1 MIRSGIGF
9 DAHQL
14 KKGIDLYIGGIKI
27 DSDLGSLGHSDGD
40 ALIHALVDSLLGA
53 AGIGDIGQYFP
64 SEEAEWED
72 VKSEIF
78 LLEVKKILIK
88 SGFKISNIDCTVI
101 LQKPKI
107 NPYIEPIRNNISRIL
122 GLNKNNVS
130 IKATTTDH
138 LGYIGDSKGWSV
150 ISIATIID
158 TNEDR

>member
-40 ALIHALVDSLLGA
+40 ALIHALTDSLLGA
-53 AGIGDIGQYFP
+53 AGMGDIGQYFP
-64 SEEAEWED
+64 SERKKWENS
-72 VKSEIF
+72 KSEIF
-78 LLEVKKILIK
+78 LIEVKKILINN
-88 SGFKISNIDCTVI
+88 GFKISNVDCTVI

-107 NPYIEPIRNNISRIL
+107 NLYIESIRNNISRML
-122 GLNKNNVS
+122 ELNEKFVS
-130 IKATTTDH
+130 IKATTTDY

-158 TNEDR
+158 TNEDF

>member
-27 DSDLGSLGHSDGD
+27 NSGMGSLGHSDGD
-40 ALIHALVDSLLGA
+40 ALIHALADSLLGA
-53 AGIGDIGQYFP
+53 AGMGDIGQYFP
-64 SEEAEWED
+64 SEEKEWKNA
-72 VKSEIF
+72 KSEIF
-78 LLEVKKILIK
+78 LIEVKKILI
-88 SGFKISNIDCTVI
+88 SNGFKISNVDCTVI

-107 NPYIEPIRNNISRIL
+107 NPYIKSIRNNISRIL
-122 GLNKNNVS
+122 GLNKNYVS
-130 IKATTTDH
+130 IKATTTDY

-158 TNEDR
+158 ENEHS

>member
-27 DSDLGSLGHSDGD
+27 DSHLGSLGHSDGD
-40 ALIHALVDSLLGA
+40 ALIHALADSLLGA
-53 AGIGDIGQYFP
+53 AGMGDIGQYFP
-64 SEEAEWED
+64 SEEKEWKNA
-72 VKSEIF
+72 KSEIF
-78 LLEVKKILIK
+78 LIEVKKILI
-88 SGFKISNIDCTVI
+88 SHGFKISNIDCTVI

-107 NPYIEPIRNNISRIL
+107 NSYIELIRNNISRIL
-122 GLNKNNVS
+122 ELNKNYVS
-130 IKATTTDH
+130 VKATTTDY

-158 TNEDR
+158 TNEDC

>member
-9 DAHQL
+9 DTHQL

-40 ALIHALVDSLLGA
+40 ALIHALADSLLGA
-53 AGIGDIGQYFP
+53 AGMGDIGQYFP
-64 SEEAEWED
+64 SEEVKWKNA
-72 VKSEIF
+72 KSEIF
-78 LLEVKKILIK
+78 LIEIKKILFN

-107 NPYIEPIRNNISRIL
+107 NLYIEPIRDNISRL
-122 GLNKNNVS
+122 LELNKNNVS
-130 IKATTTDH
+130 IKATTTDY

-150 ISIATIID
+150 ISIANIID
-158 TNEDR
+158 TNEDC

>member
-14 KKGIDLYIGGIKI
+14 KKGFDLYIGGVKI
-27 DSDLGSLGHSDGD
+27 DSNLGSLGHSDGD
-40 ALIHALVDSLLGA
+40 ALIHALADSLLGA
-53 AGIGDIGQYFP
+53 AGMGDIGQYFP
-64 SEEAEWED
+64 SEQKEWENA
-72 VKSEIF
+72 KSEIF
-78 LLEVKKILIK
+78 LFEVKKILINN
-88 SGFKISNIDCTVI
+88 GFKISNIDCTVI

-122 GLNKNNVS
+122 ELNKNYIS

-138 LGYIGDSKGWSV
+138 LGYIGESKGWSV

-158 TNEDR
+158 INEDC

>member
-27 DSDLGSLGHSDGD
+27 DSYLGSVGHSDGD

-53 AGIGDIGQYFP
+53 AGMGDIGQYFP
-64 SEEAEWED
+64 SEEVEWEN
-72 VKSEIF
+72 VKSELF
-78 LLEVKKILIK
+78 LIEIRKILINN
-88 SGFKISNIDCTVI
+88 GFKISNVDCTVI

-107 NPYIEPIRNNISRIL
+107 NSYIEPIRDNVSRIL
-122 GLNKNNVS
+122 ELKRNCVS
-130 IKATTTDH
+130 IKATTTDY

-158 TNEDR
+158 TNEDC

>member
-40 ALIHALVDSLLGA
+40 ALIHALTDSLLGA
-53 AGIGDIGQYFP
+53 AGMGDLGQYFP
-64 SEEAEWED
+64 SEKKEWKTA
-72 VKSEIF
+72 KSEIF
-78 LLEVKKILIK
+78 LIEVKKILINN
-88 SGFKISNIDCTVI
+88 GFKISNVDCTVI

-107 NPYIEPIRNNISRIL
+107 NLYIESIRNNISRIL
-122 GLNKNNVS
+122 ELNEKYVS
-130 IKATTTDH
+130 IKATTTDY

-158 TNEDR
+158 TNEDF

>member
-27 DSDLGSLGHSDGD
+27 NSDLGSLGHSDGD
-40 ALIHALVDSLLGA
+40 ALIHALADSLLGA
-53 AGIGDIGQYFP
+53 AGLGDIGQYFP
-64 SEEAEWED
+64 SENKDWED
-72 VKSEIF
+72 AKSEIF
-78 LLEVKKILIK
+78 LVEVKKILINN
-88 SGFKISNIDCTVI
+88 GFKISNIDCTVI

-107 NPYIEPIRNNISRIL
+107 NPYIKSIQNNISRIL
-122 GLNKNNVS
+122 ELNEKYVS
-130 IKATTTDH
+130 IKATTTDY

-150 ISIATIID
+150 MSIATIID

>member
-14 KKGIDLYIGGIKI
+14 KKGIDLFIGGIKI

-40 ALIHALVDSLLGA
+40 ALIHALADSLLGA
-53 AGIGDIGQYFP
+53 AAMGDIGQYFP
-64 SEEAEWED
+64 SDEKEWENA
-72 VKSEIF
+72 KSEIF
-78 LLEVKKILIK
+78 LIEVKKILI
-88 SGFKISNIDCTVI
+88 SNGFNISNIDCTVI

-107 NPYIEPIRNNISRIL
+107 NPYIEQIRNNISRIL
-122 GLNKNNVS
+122 ELNKNHVS

-150 ISIATIID
+150 MSIATIID
-158 TNEDR
+158 TNEDC

>member
-1 MIRSGIGF
+1 MVRSGIGF

-40 ALIHALVDSLLGA
+40 TLIHSIVDSLLGA
-53 AGIGDIGQYFP
+53 AGMGDIGQYFP
-64 SEEAEWED
+64 SEKKEWKD
-72 VKSEIF
+72 AKSEIF
-78 LLEVKKILIK
+78 LIEVKKILINN
-88 SGFKISNIDCTVI
+88 GFKIANIDCTVI

-107 NPYIEPIRNNISRIL
+107 NPYIESIRNNISRIL
-122 GLNKNNVS
+122 ELNKNYVS

-138 LGYIGDSKGWSV
+138 LGYIGESKGWSA

-158 TNEDR
+158 TNEDC

>member
-1 MIRSGIGF
+1 MTRSGIGF

-40 ALIHALVDSLLGA
+40 ALIHALADSLLGA
-53 AGIGDIGQYFP
+53 AGMGDIGQYFP
-64 SEEAEWED
+64 SDEAEWENA
-72 VKSEIF
+72 KSEIF
-78 LLEVKKILIK
+78 LIEVKKILINN
-88 SGFKISNIDCTVI
+88 GFKIYNVDCTVV

-107 NPYIEPIRNNISRIL
+107 NPYIETIRNNISRIL
-122 GLNKNNVS
+122 ELNKNFIS
-130 IKATTTDH
+130 IKATTTDY

>member
-14 KKGIDLYIGGIKI
+14 KEGIDLYIGGIKI
-27 DSDLGSLGHSDGD
+27 DSEFGSLGHSDGD
-40 ALIHALVDSLLGA
+40 ALIHALTDSLLGA
-53 AGIGDIGQYFP
+53 AGMGDIGQYFP
-64 SEEAEWED
+64 SEKKEWENA
-72 VKSEIF
+72 KSEIF
-78 LLEVKKILIK
+78 LLEVKKILINN
-88 SGFKISNIDCTVI
+88 GFKISNIDCTVV

-107 NPYIEPIRNNISRIL
+107 NPYIKLIRNNISRML
-122 GLNKNNVS
+122 ELNEKYVS

-158 TNEDR
+158 TNEDC

>member
-14 KKGIDLYIGGIKI
+14 KKGIDLFIGGIKI

-40 ALIHALVDSLLGA
+40 ALIHALADSLLGA
-53 AGIGDIGQYFP
+53 AAMGDIGQYFP
-64 SEEAEWED
+64 SDEKEWENA
-72 VKSEIF
+72 KSEIF
-78 LLEVKKILIK
+78 LIEVKKILI
-88 SGFKISNIDCTVI
+88 SNGFNISNIDCTVI

-107 NPYIEPIRNNISRIL
+107 NPYIEQIRNNISRIL
-122 GLNKNNVS
+122 ELNKNHVS

-150 ISIATIID
+150 MSIATIID
-158 TNEDR
+158 TNEDF

>member
-1 MIRSGIGF
+1 MNRSGIGF

-14 KKGIDLYIGGIKI
+14 EKGIDLYIGGIKI

-40 ALIHALVDSLLGA
+40 ALIHALADSLLGA
-53 AGIGDIGQYFP
+53 AGMGDIGQYFP
-64 SEEAEWED
+64 SEKKEWKNA
-72 VKSEIF
+72 KSEIF
-78 LLEVKKILIK
+78 LVEVKKILINN
-88 SGFKISNIDCTVI
+88 GFKISNIDCTVI

-107 NPYIEPIRNNISRIL
+107 NPYIKLIRNNISRIL
-122 GLNKNNVS
+122 ELNEKYVS

-158 TNEDR
+158 TNEDF